1 MSVNTTLAGFQLTGA
16 GPEFRKEICDMITG
30 MQLFSDLAWPEVQAL
45 ASFVECYDVP
55 NGTVIFS
62 EGDPGSYLCLL
73 IKGQIEI
80 LKEDAD
86 GAQRQLVVVS
96 RGKTIGEMSIV
107 DGEPRSA
114 TCKTQSDSV
123 VLLLTKEN
131 YLRLI
136 KERPALAVIIIAKI
150 AKLMSQRLRALS
162 GQFVEHLAQSEQ
174 PLT

>member
-1 MSVNTTLAGFQLTGA
+1 MSVNTTLAGFQLTGV
-16 GPEFRKEICDMITG
+16 GPEFRKEICDMIVG
-30 MQLFSDLAWPEVQAL
+30 MQLFADLAWPEVQAL
-45 ASFVECYDVP
+45 ANFVECYDVP
-55 NGTVIFS
+55 NDTVIFG
-62 EGDPGSYLCLL
+62 EGEPGSYLCLL

-80 LKEDAD
+80 LKEDAE
-86 GAQRQLVVVS
+86 GVQRQLVVVT
-96 RGKTIGEMSIV
+96 RGKTVGEMSIV

-114 TCKTQSDSV
+114 TCRTQSDSV

-131 YLRLI
+131 YQRLI
-136 KERPALAVIIIAKI
+136 KERPALAVAIISKI

>member
-16 GPEFRKEICDMITG
+16 GPEFRKEICDMIAG
-30 MQLFSDLAWPEVQAL
+30 MQLFADLAWMDVQAL
-45 ASFVECYDVP
+45 ANYVECYDVP
-55 NGTVIFS
+55 GNTVIFN
-62 EGDPGSYLCLL
+62 EGEPGSYLCLL
-73 IKGQIEI
+73 VKGQIEI

-86 GAQRQLVVVS
+86 GVQRQLVVVS
-96 RGKTIGEMSIV
+96 RGKTVGEMSIV

-131 YLRLI
+131 YQRLI
-136 KERPALAVIIIAKI
+136 KERPALAVTIISKI

-174 PLT
+174 PIT